1 LQIVSF
7 SKQLVTI
14 LLVGALAACG
24 GGGNSAQNAANNAA
38 NAAAT
43 AAAGAGNAMATA
55 AAGAGNAMTGAAGSM
70 AAGAHGAME
79 KVAAAIP
86 ASLHCGAVQPVWAN
100 PKTKVYHLPGDPLY
114 GKTKHGEYMC
124 PADASREGFRAAGM
138 YGRKHHPASG
148 SSSNM

>member
-7 SKQLVTI
+7 SKQLVTT

-24 GGGNSAQNAANNAA
+24 GGGNSAQNAASTAA

-55 AAGAGNAMTGAAGSM
+55 GGAMAGAAGNM
-70 AAGAHGAME
+70 AAGAHGAMA